1 MVTFTG
7 LRHIHLKVTN
17 VQRAALF
24 YQEGLGMERVVTK
37 YGGRMVILSTPGG
50 VDALTV
56 SEGSIGADVVR
67 SGRAGDNG
75 GIDHF
80 GFTLADQSQV
90 DRAVGRLVA
99 AGATLV
105 RVTEVFP
112 GWPTAFLQDP
122 DGYAFQI

>member
-1 MVTFTG
+1 M
-7 LRHIHLKVTN
+7 
-17 VQRAALF
+17 
-24 YQEGLGMERVVTK
+24 TK
-37 YGGRMVILSTPGG
+37 YGGQMIILSTPGAG
-50 VDALTV
+50 DALTV
-56 SEGSIGADVVR
+56 SRGSIGSDVDASPRV
-67 SGRAGDNG
+67 GDNG

-90 DRAVGRLVA
+90 DRAIGQLLA
-99 AGATLV
+99 AGGTLV